1 MKISV
6 VQPDIIWENIEKN
19 LSEIG
24 RLLKPLYHKTDLV
37 ILPEMFSTGFTMNA
51 AVLAEESF
59 SCTYLWMRKMAEDG
73 DFGICGS
80 YIIKEDGNYFN
91 RWIFVSADLSFSY
104 DKRHLFRMGNE
115 DSFYTSGNKQLV
127 FEFRGVRIMPSVCYD
142 LRFPVWTRNRGDYDL
157 LINSANWPAVRRN
170 VWSTLLKAR
179 AIENQCYVAGSNR
192 IGTDAGNINYTGD
205 SLIIDPNGLVIAQGE
220 DNKECII
227 NGEINIDDLVR
238 FRNTFPVLGDADNFQ
253 IIL

>member
-1 MKISV
+1 
-6 VQPDIIWENIEKN
+6 
-19 LSEIG
+19 
-24 RLLKPLYHKTDLV
+24 
-37 ILPEMFSTGFTMNA
+37 
-51 AVLAEESF
+51 
-59 SCTYLWMRKMAEDG
+59 
-73 DFGICGS
+73 
-80 YIIKEDGNYFN
+80 
-91 RWIFVSADLSFSY
+91 
-104 DKRHLFRMGNE
+104 
-115 DSFYTSGNKQLV
+115 
-127 FEFRGVRIMPSVCYD
+127 MPSVCYD

-205 SLIIDPNGLVIAQGE
+205 SLIIDPKGLVIAQGE